1 MFKKTFL
8 IIFILQLLYQSHS
21 HSKSTSFEEFD
32 SKNLSNYFS
41 GIVAFESKDNSEAL
55 KFFSLSKALLDEHD
69 PYLKRYVCLL
79 YTSPSPRDQ
88 RGSRMPSS
96 A

>member
-8 IIFILQLLYQSHS
+8 IIFILQLLYQSHL

-41 GIVAFESKDNSEAL
+41 GIVAFESKDNSDAL
-55 KFFSLSKALLDEHD
+55 KLLLLILYYMHFSDEID
-69 PYLKRYVCLL
+69 TKRRCH
-79 YTSPSPRDQ
+79 
-88 RGSRMPSS
+88 
-96 A
+96 